1 MHGLSGKIIQP
12 ALISEALRA
21 LQRHPQLRSP
31 NPVFFHPFPARMPL
45 SVAEFL
51 INRLSLPG
59 SVVLDPMVGSATT
72 IIAAKKL
79 GRIGV
84 GFDLDPLAVMLS
96 RAITME
102 TDFEALETMGQ
113 QIWEGASRCLNQ
125 PHRLH
130 QELTGFDEEGRS
142 FLDFWFP
149 RQSQDELLALA
160 AAIQDCPE
168 YQHRDLLWAVFSSLI
183 IAKSS
188 GASYAVDLSHSRPH
202 RRLQKKIVSPL
213 TLWSQK
219 FRIALKTLRLYEKE
233 KSVLP
238 TTIARGDARSLE
250 LTDASVDFILTSPP
264 YKQAIDYMRAHKF
277 SLIWMGY
284 HLKDLRNLRS
294 GMIGAAR
301 GLSGPNGLP
310 AHLENGLE
318 KLDKPSDRGTT
329 RRYLSDMQSV
339 LREFARVL
347 KPGGLAVLVVGPSVL
362 SKTSPD
368 SEYVF
373 KTLAENS
380 GLSLIAAVRRKL
392 RDKHRGMPP
401 PALLIKGNSL
411 KKRMQYEVFLALRK
425 G

>member
-1 MHGLSGKIIQP
+1 MHLG
-12 ALISEALRA
+12 
-21 LQRHPQLRSP
+21 
-31 NPVFFHPFPARMPL
+31 
-45 SVAEFL
+45 VAEFL
-51 INRLSLPG
+51 INRLTSPG
-59 SVVLDPMVGSATT
+59 SLVLDPMVGSATT
-72 IIAAKKL
+72 MIAAMKL

-84 GFDLDPLAVMLS
+84 GFDLDPLAIILS
-96 RAITME
+96 RALTTE
-102 TDFEALETMGQ
+102 PNLEAVEKLGQ
-113 QIWEGASRCLNQ
+113 QIWGDALRHLDQAQRVHKESAS
-125 PHRLH
+125 
-130 QELTGFDEEGRS
+130 FDEEDRG
-142 FLDFWFP
+142 FLNFWFP

-160 AAIQDCPE
+160 AAIQDCQD

-202 RRLQKKIVSPL
+202 RRMQKKIVSPL

-219 FRIALKTLRLYEKE
+219 FRIALKTLRLYGRE
-233 KSVLP
+233 KSVLS

-250 LTDASVDFILTSPP
+250 LTDASVDFVLTSPP

-277 SLIWMGY
+277 SLVWMGY

-301 GLSGPNGLP
+301 GLAGPNGLP
-310 AHLENGLE
+310 AHLEDGLE
-318 KLDKPSDRGTT
+318 KLAKPSDRATT

-347 KPGGLAVLVVGPSVL
+347 KPSGLVVLVVGPSVL
-362 SKTSPD
+362 SKASPD

-380 GLSLIAAVRRKL
+380 GLSLIAAVRRRL
-392 RDKHRGMPP
+392 RDGHRGMPP
-401 PALLIKGNSL
+401 PALLLKGNSL

-425 G
+425 E